1 MGFKKW
7 VENIAVESMRSTI
20 AATFY
25 ACDYA
30 TKPNMVCAPLLV
42 AMRDGVA
49 RYDQQIKEEEE
60 KRRGEEMEMADGQGA
75 LACENGRQRS
85 KKELEMEAGKRLI
98 RMHTAAQNAQVK
110 GNCLMAM
117 QMLTRREV
125 IRSHF
130 TWQLMMKHPIWMAFE
145 HRRSKSGY
153 SSLSSEG
160 RTAVTAMEATLA
172 QYSSDDSSGLEDE
185 DSADDI
191 GTLGKDQLPL
201 EANAIKAE
209 EPCEFKAFD
218 FDK

>member
-1 MGFKKW
+1 M
-7 VENIAVESMRSTI
+7 
-20 AATFY
+20 FY
-25 ACDYA
+25 VCDYA
-30 TKPNMVCAPLLV
+30 NKPNMVCALQLV
-42 AMRDGVA
+42 ALYDGLK
-49 RYDQQIKEEEE
+49 RQEEQLREEEE
-60 KRRGEEMEMADGQGA
+60 KTRREEMEEGDGHCIPS
-75 LACENGRQRS
+75 CESGRKKS
-85 KKELEMEAGKRLI
+85 KAELETEARKRLI
-98 RMHTAAQNAQVK
+98 RLATAAQNAQVK
-110 GNCLMAM
+110 GNCLMVM
-117 QMLTRREV
+117 QMLTGREV

-153 SSLSSEG
+153 SSLSSED

-172 QYSSDDSSGLEDE
+172 QYFSDDSSGLEDE